1 MSDSCILVK
10 CVLDSPNKL
19 NLTGIWLDVKCREE
33 SIIVG
38 IIDQLRVVNDYSF
51 IWIFVVVFQPFD
63 THFEIQNES
72 RRNFDC
78 VGATLFLVAGVKAF
92 TSKFIEDPHDFYQNV
107 DKLENLGFFNF
118 LFLLIF
124 SDIVSHIEESHQLH
138 LEFLML
144 QSKLNLHPFHRMRI

>member
-51 IWIFVVVFQPFD
+51 I
-63 THFEIQNES
+63 
-72 RRNFDC
+72 
-78 VGATLFLVAGVKAF
+78 
-92 TSKFIEDPHDFYQNV
+92 
-107 DKLENLGFFNF
+107 
-118 LFLLIF
+118 
-124 SDIVSHIEESHQLH
+124 
-138 LEFLML
+138 
-144 QSKLNLHPFHRMRI
+144 